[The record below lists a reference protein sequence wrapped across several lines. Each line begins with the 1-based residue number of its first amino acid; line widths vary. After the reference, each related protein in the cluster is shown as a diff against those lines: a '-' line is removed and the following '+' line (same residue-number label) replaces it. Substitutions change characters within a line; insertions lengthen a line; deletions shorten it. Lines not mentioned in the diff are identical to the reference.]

1 MPAAAASPVL
11 IHSNIANHNH
21 FPEVFYVQNQVGD
34 RCTATLVGKSAIV
47 TAAHC
52 VSDSKVIRV
61 LVPSDKKIMASCEMH
76 EGYVGGDYD
85 IAMCKTDAP
94 IKDIPP
100 ASLSARWP
108 EMNQRVMLMGYGC
121 INPDR
126 TGGNDGKLR
135 LGYSK
140 VYALPYGGPTGEHWF
155 YTMDDAALCS
165 GDSGGPA
172 FEVQPDMPEAH
183 HWVIGVNSR
192 GNMRDLSLMTAVFDM
207 SIRQFVMDWAK
218 RLKVT
223 VCGINRACDEE
234 FVARPP
240 RASNPLAYSLDGI

>member
-1 MPAAAASPVL
+1 MQVPAASHVL
-11 IHSNIANHNH
+11 IHSNLANPSH
-21 FPEVFYVQNQVGD
+21 FPEVFYVANQVGD
-34 RCTATLVGKSAIV
+34 RCTATLVGKSAII

-61 LVPSDKKIMASCEMH
+61 LVPSEVKMYASCEMH
-76 EGYVGGDYD
+76 PEYVGGDFD
-85 IAMCKTDAP
+85 VAMCKTDRP
-94 IKDIPP
+94 IKDIPV
-100 ASLSARWP
+100 ASLSSRWP
-108 EMNQRVMLMGYGC
+108 AIHERVMLMGYGC

-135 LGYSK
+135 LGYSNI
-140 VYALPYGGPTGEHWF
+140 YALPFGGVNGEHWF

-172 FEVQPDMPEAH
+172 FEIRPDMPEVH
-183 HWVIGVNSR
+183 HKVIGVNSR

-207 SIRQFVMDWAK
+207 AIRQFIMDWGR

-223 VCGINRACDEE
+223 VCGVNRDCDSDVVVRHSRPRKVTFLEKEE
-234 FVARPP
+234 
-240 RASNPLAYSLDGI
+240 